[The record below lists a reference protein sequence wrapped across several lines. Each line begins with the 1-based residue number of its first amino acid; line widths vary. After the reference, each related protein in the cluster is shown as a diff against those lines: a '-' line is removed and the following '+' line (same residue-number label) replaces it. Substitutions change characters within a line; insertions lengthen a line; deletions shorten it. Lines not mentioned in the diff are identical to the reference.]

1 MLVLKSLDDCVEVL
15 LVFPVLQLFP
25 DECIN
30 PNLKFIEDTISYH
43 INDCLLERVEHALIK
58 SSCLMVFSAEKACA
72 ISILYNIRYY
82 EGSAQSTKVFNVLL
96 GNGTT
101 HLWLLRLAPVC
112 IGKYSLEI
120 LACIPATAFLPE
132 G

>member
-1 MLVLKSLDDCVEVL
+1 
-15 LVFPVLQLFP
+15 
-25 DECIN
+25 
-30 PNLKFIEDTISYH
+30 
-43 INDCLLERVEHALIK
+43 
-58 SSCLMVFSAEKACA
+58 MVFSAEKACA
-72 ISILYNIRYY
+72 ISIYSMTSAIMRVY
-82 EGSAQSTKVFNVLL
+82 AQSTKVFNVLL